1 MANKIISLDQK
12 LKRVKVSGFELN
24 NEIVF
29 NFLDNL
35 PANERDDALFRAIYI
50 GILAL
55 MEDRLSAFLSKT
67 QNELGTELESL
78 KMIFDMKKEIFFKTA
93 VKGIIAEDEIAEF
106 LNNYFSEKKLKDKAE
121 TTGVIEGK
129 LPSNKTGDIVCYV
142 DGGDDKK
149 IVIEVKFDKSL
160 RLGDIEDKDIFTRT
174 QDTAW
179 SQILEAKANREGKVG
194 IIVFDVSLVDGSILK
209 YTDSVGYIH
218 GIGFIAIVDSQKGDY
233 SNLVVAYNLAR
244 DIVLNAKEID
254 VDDKTLTLLLKRIIK
269 DIDTFFDI
277 KKLVYDNIENNQE
290 ILKHLEKAL
299 MLMEFNQRYLEKFLR
314 DGKLTQED
322 LLAFY
327 SGEEVKEKFAPI
339 EKEIQSLTG
348 VRQNTVADK

>member
-1 MANKIISLDQK
+1 MAINIISLDQK
-12 LKRVKVSGFELN
+12 LKRVKVDGFELD

-29 NFLDNL
+29 NYLDTL
-35 PANERDDALFRAIYI
+35 PTSQRDDALFRAIYI
-50 GILAL
+50 GVLAL

-78 KMIFDMKKEIFFKTA
+78 KMIFEMKKELFFKTA
-93 VKGIIAEDEIAEF
+93 VKGMIAEDEIAEF
-106 LNNYFSEKKLKDKAE
+106 LNNYFSEKKFKDNAE
-121 TTGVIEGK
+121 TTGAIEGK

-142 DGGDDKK
+142 DGKENK
-149 IVIEVKFDKSL
+149 RIAIEVKFDKSL
-160 RLGDIEDKDIFTRT
+160 RMGDIEDKDIFTRN

-194 IIVFDVSLVDGSILK
+194 IIVFDISLVDGSILK

-218 GIGFIAIVDSQKGDY
+218 GIGFIAVVDSQKGNY

-244 DIVLNAKEID
+244 DILLNAKEID
-254 VDDKTLTLLLKRIIK
+254 FDDKTLTLLLKRIIK
-269 DIDTFFDI
+269 DIDTFFEI
-277 KKLVYDNIENNQE
+277 EKLVHGNIENNQE

-299 MLMEFNQRYLEKFLR
+299 MLMEFNQRYLEKFLK
-314 DGKLTQED
+314 DGKLSQED

-327 SGEEVKEKFAPI
+327 SGEEIREEFAPI
-339 EKEIQSLTG
+339 EKEIKALIEGKSSTK
-348 VRQNTVADK
+348 AKS